1 MDWQDW
7 SVAVQPEWHY
17 RLPCGYYTVMDNHKL
32 LDYKTGLQ
40 LQKRELQSQLDK
52 VDGALQL
59 IEQLLEAEKEE
70 ASETKA
76 QEQEP
81 QPEV

>member
-1 MDWQDW
+1 
-7 SVAVQPEWHY
+7 
-17 RLPCGYYTVMDNHKL
+17 MDNHKL

-70 ASETKA
+70 ASEVPTQ
-76 QEQEP
+76 QEVP
-81 QPEV
+81 A